1 MNIGDVIYYTCIII
15 RFLLLCCVVLYLDIL
30 FASFIIRLLAD
41 KNDPVHN
48 CRLYR
53 EQGCS
58 YVDSMLCDF
67 PYCEMNKQYIKEK
80 EDESKSN

>member
-1 MNIGDVIYYTCIII
+1 MNNLI
-15 RFLLLCCVVLYLDIL
+15 LLS
-30 FASFIIRLLAD
+30 APFIFKLLAD

-48 CRLYR
+48 CRLYK

-67 PYCEMNKQYIKEK
+67 PNCSMNNEYVKEK

>member
-1 MNIGDVIYYTCIII
+1 MKLLKQLTKNIII
-15 RFLLLCCVVLYLDIL
+15 HLLG
-30 FASFIIRLLAD
+30 

-58 YVDSMLCDF
+58 YVDSCLCDF
-67 PYCEMNKQYIKEK
+67 PNCSMNNEYVKEK